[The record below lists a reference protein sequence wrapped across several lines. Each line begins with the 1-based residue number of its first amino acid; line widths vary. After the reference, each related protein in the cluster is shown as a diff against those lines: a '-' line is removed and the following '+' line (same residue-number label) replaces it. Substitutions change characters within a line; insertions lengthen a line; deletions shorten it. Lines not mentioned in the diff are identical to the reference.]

1 VAVQAEEGAAHHLEQ
16 QLVGLKAAERNS
28 IHPLKAA
35 AEDRVDHQVVAVG
48 GEFITP
54 AQLGLDAALV
64 AGDAIDLQLELAST
78 SLRGVQKEPAFWFA
92 ASTNCLMSYR

>member
-1 VAVQAEEGAAHHLEQ
+1 MQAEEGAAHHLEQ
-16 QLVGLKAAERNS
+16 QLVGLETAEGNAVRA
-28 IHPLKAA
+28 LKAA
-35 AEDRVDHQVVAVG
+35 AQDRVDHQVVAVG
-48 GEFITP
+48 GEFIAP
-54 AQLGLDAALV
+54 AQLRFDAAFV